1 MEKQT
6 GKFRLVVA
14 SLVMV
19 FCLFLAGLASATSE
33 NGKITLTKSATKVYE
48 DSADDNLTH
57 GRYAEVN
64 LSVTA
69 NPYTD
74 QEIVVDKLDIILV
87 IDGSGSMAWGPN
99 GQYDYTKPNRLDS
112 VKTEAYDFI
121 DTMMDSSGNV
131 QVGLVEFG
139 NQVKQSFALTNNKLL
154 ALSYT
159 NNLSANGGTNLQSGI
174 AEANRLLDS
183 GAREDAKQIVII
195 LTDGVPTF
203 FTGSDGKIHGAGN
216 SDLYECTAWDKRG
229 RCTEHDGPKPSD
241 KAKESLDALKAD
253 YTNADVYTITFG
265 NESEAASI
273 LAKVNPVNDKPVYSN
288 LTALDGDA
296 LKEQFS
302 NIADKA
308 KNIIG
313 KNSIVTDIIPA
324 YFSLTDESI
333 AELEENGVTITE
345 NHDGTT
351 TLTWNIGTIE
361 AGKTN
366 TLSYIVKADDNY
378 HGSMYTNQSA
388 VLKADV
394 EEANPYYDT
403 TEVELS
409 FEKPTVEIPAIAND
423 DHYSSNSSYVGY
435 QQETI
440 NGTTILTNDLNKIIM
455 TDKKDDTM
463 SVNVTD
469 TIVVNENENTV
480 KNLDGSYNIYKDNVL
495 QGVLVMNEDGS
506 FTFTSEE
513 GIVGEVSF
521 SYHIKTTI
529 NQFFETEYVYSNDAI
544 VTLKI
549 NKRETFD
556 INGSKIWNDADNQ
569 DGIRPTSIEVS
580 LYANDVLQKTIT
592 VSSDWSYSFNDLYRY

>member
-195 LTDGVPTF
+195 LTDGVPTY

-216 SDLYECTAWDKRG
+216 SDLYECTAWDRRG

-333 AELEENGVTITE
+333 AELEENGVTITK
-345 NHDGTT
+345 NLDGTT

-361 AGKTN
+361 AGKTKV
-366 TLSYIVKADDNY
+366 TSMFVK
-378 HGSMYTNQSA
+378 
-388 VLKADV
+388 L
-394 EEANPYYDT
+394 AN
-403 TEVELS
+403 
-409 FEKPTVEIPAIAND
+409 I
-423 DHYSSNSSYVGY
+423 
-435 QQETI
+435 
-440 NGTTILTNDLNKIIM
+440 
-455 TDKKDDTM
+455 
-463 SVNVTD
+463 
-469 TIVVNENENTV
+469 
-480 KNLDGSYNIYKDNVL
+480 
-495 QGVLVMNEDGS
+495 
-506 FTFTSEE
+506 
-513 GIVGEVSF
+513 
-521 SYHIKTTI
+521 
-529 NQFFETEYVYSNDAI
+529 
-544 VTLKI
+544 
-549 NKRETFD
+549 
-556 INGSKIWNDADNQ
+556 
-569 DGIRPTSIEVS
+569 S
-580 LYANDVLQKTIT
+580 L
-592 VSSDWSYSFNDLYRY
+592 